1 MDIEDFIAQYGD
13 RGKIVLKAIYEE
25 AVYPSSDT
33 KLGDFSFKS
42 LKRRL
47 NNYGLNYN
55 PSPLLR
61 ILEREVGLIETSY
74 KSSNQHW
81 WKITNL
87 NLLRRIVENRVYE
100 DDPRIRLFRIQFYSI
115 DPLGVLEYLKKVSKK
130 RRLLESDKRKF
141 RSIVFDVLP
150 VIVRFMEETEEYE
163 EELSIEREISSQ
175 ILDLAETVS
184 YKLSSSA
191 NTPKQHSLFK
201 DAQGIGDSSKSI
213 SDERY
218 SFR

>member
-13 RGKIVLKAIYEE
+13 RGKVVLKAIYEE
-25 AVYPSSDT
+25 AVYPSSDA

-47 NNYGLNYN
+47 TNYGLNYN

-81 WKITNL
+81 WKVTNL
-87 NLLRRIVENRVYE
+87 NLLRRIIENSLYE
-100 DDPRIRLFRIQFYSI
+100 DNPRIRLFRIQFYSI
-115 DPLGVLEYLKKVSKK
+115 DPLGVLEYLKKISRK
-130 RRLLESDKRKF
+130 RRLLESDKKRF
-141 RSIVFDVLP
+141 RTIVFDVLP
-150 VIVRFMEETEEYE
+150 TIVRFLEDTEEYE
-163 EELSIEREISSQ
+163 GELSIEREMSMQ

-184 YKLSSSA
+184 FKLSGST
-191 NTPKQHSLFK
+191 NINRRFLMLEDT
-201 DAQGIGDSSKSI
+201 QGIGERGKPVPDK
-213 SDERY
+213 RY
-218 SFR
+218 SL